1 MTKDLKFY
9 LLGVA
14 FFFSLLLVFLRPA
27 SITVF
32 LFSLAMITPG
42 YYLMERG
49 LVIVGSAW
57 IIVALAVVAALCW
70 QIGGTQC

>member
-1 MTKDLKFY
+1 MTKNLKFY

-32 LFSLAMITPG
+32 LFSLAMVTSG
-42 YYLMERG
+42 YYIMERG
-49 LVIVGSAW
+49 WVIAGCAW
-57 IIVALAVVAALCW
+57 IIVALAVVAVLTVK
-70 QIGGTQC
+70 IGGM

>member
-14 FFFSLLLVFLRPA
+14 FFFSLLLVLVRPA

-32 LFSLAMITPG
+32 LFSLAMVTPG
-42 YYLMERG
+42 YYFMEHG
-49 LVIVGSAW
+49 YVIVGGAW
-57 IIVALAVVAALCW
+57 IIVALAVVTALCW
-70 QIGGTQC
+70 RIGGM